1 MKTLKN
7 SLFAVA
13 GVIALCTTACKKD
26 ASLPASKSSHVSFQ
40 LKADNDASSLTTNS
54 TFSFIQGLAFTSGTA
69 NISQFKLEATRNGSE
84 TELSSRNLMNVDLFA
99 ATPSIANVSIDTG
112 FYRKIE
118 IRVVFRHTI
127 IGDIPLK
134 LAGSFTTGKGTVIPI
149 EFDLN
154 DDATVSAEGHDV
166 HVTSTSDLFALV
178 HLHLRQLERGISAAE
193 LASATLTN
201 GTIVIS
207 RDSNTAI
214 YNKVL
219 ANLSNA
225 GETEFDDHG
234 HHGGDD
240 NGDDHGGGD
249 NSGPGNGNGNN
260 GGDDG
265 SGHH

>member
-1 MKTLKN
+1 MNRLKN
-7 SLFAVA
+7 SFIAV
-13 GVIALCTTACKKD
+13 VCALALSITACKKD
-26 ASLPASKSSHVSFQ
+26 ASVPASKSSHVSFQ
-40 LKADNDASSLTTNS
+40 LKADNDASSLSTSS
-54 TFSFIQGLAFTSGTA
+54 TFSFIQGLSFTSGTA
-69 NISQFKLEATRNGSE
+69 YISQFKLEATRNGAE

-99 ATPSIANVSIDTG
+99 AAPSIANLSVDTG

-118 IRVVFRHTI
+118 IRVVFRHTNTAN
-127 IGDIPLK
+127 IPLQ
-134 LAGSFTTGKGTVIPI
+134 LMGSFTTGTGTVIPI

-154 DDATVSAEGHDV
+154 DDATVSAGGRDV

-207 RDSNTAI
+207 RDSNTSI

-234 HHGGDD
+234 HHSGDD
-240 NGDDHGGGD
+240 NGDDHGGDGC
-249 NSGPGNGNGNN
+249 
-260 GGDDG
+260 GGDDNG
-265 SGHH
+265 GHH